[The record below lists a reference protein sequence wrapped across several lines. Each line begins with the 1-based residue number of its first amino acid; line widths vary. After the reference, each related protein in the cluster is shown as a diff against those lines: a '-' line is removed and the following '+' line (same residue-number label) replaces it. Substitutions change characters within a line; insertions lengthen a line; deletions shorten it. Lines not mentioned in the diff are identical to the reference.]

1 MTTWIWPVGSI
12 GLQQLWPEIVFEEER
27 KKREREKGMRGKG
40 RKSAR
45 ENVELTTLYSLT
57 PVMAVK
63 RLARLFLP
71 RTRSPFSTP
80 CPPSSFQKIAEL
92 PLSRRFSLFFFSAS
106 FFSPLFLC
114 LSPLT
119 REL

>member
-1 MTTWIWPVGSI
+1 M
-12 GLQQLWPEIVFEEER
+12 
-27 KKREREKGMRGKG
+27 GMG

-71 RTRSPFSTP
+71 RTRFPFS
-80 CPPSSFQKIAEL
+80 PPLVLSFQKIAEAS
-92 PLSRRFSLFFFSAS
+92 PSRDASPSSSSPPRLSP
-106 FFSPLFLC
+106 SPSPSTL